1 MCQSGRVSPTAWLA
15 LLVAVTL
22 LAALV
27 AVGVL
32 ARRLAEARQHIE
44 ELEQAA
50 AGPTDTHAPRSPR
63 TAHVAGVAVRT
74 AVETVSRVREHGVR
88 STALASVDDFIRW
101 AVEDRQQIAR
111 VAGADGTVTI
121 MFSDI
126 EGSTGLN
133 SELGDAAWVKLLG
146 AHDQLVRTWVDK
158 HRGLIV
164 KNQGDGYMV
173 VFSTSELAVHASL
186 DIQRALGAKRQR
198 SRRLRRTPIR
208 VRIGLHTGTAIERDG
223 DWFGS
228 NVAMAARVATMADGG
243 EILVTEEIARTL
255 DGAPGLRFTEQ
266 DAVELK
272 GLPGTHRLHLVEA
285 GR

>member
-1 MCQSGRVSPTAWLA
+1 MCQSDPVSPTTWLA
-15 LLVAVTL
+15 LVAVML

-27 AVGVL
+27 AVVVL
-32 ARRLAEARQHIE
+32 VRQLAVARQRIE

-50 AGPTDTHAPRSPR
+50 AAPADTVGPRSPR
-63 TAHVAGVAVRT
+63 AVQAAGAAMRT

-88 STALASVDDFIRW
+88 STVLASVDDFIRW
-101 AVEDRQQIAR
+101 AIADRQQIAR
-111 VAGADGTVTI
+111 VAGPDGTVTI

-126 EGSTGLN
+126 EGSTSLN
-133 SELGDAAWVKLLG
+133 SELGDTAWVKLLA

-173 VFSTSELAVHASL
+173 VFSTPELAVDASL
-186 DIQRALGAKRQR
+186 DIQRALGAKRQH

-228 NVAMAARVATMADGG
+228 NVAMAARVAAMADGG

-285 GR
+285 AR

>member
-1 MCQSGRVSPTAWLA
+1 MCQSDQVSPATWLA
-15 LLVAVTL
+15 LVAVLL

-27 AVGVL
+27 AVVVL
-32 ARRLAEARQHIE
+32 VRQLAAARQRIE

-50 AGPTDTHAPRSPR
+50 AAPAETVGPRSPR
-63 TAHVAGVAVRT
+63 AVQAAGAAMRT

-101 AVEDRQQIAR
+101 AIADRQQIAR
-111 VAGADGTVTI
+111 VAGPDGTVTI

-133 SELGDAAWVKLLG
+133 SELGDTEWVKLLA

-173 VFSTSELAVHASL
+173 VFSTPELAVHASL

-228 NVAMAARVATMADGG
+228 NVAMAARVAAMADGG

-255 DGAPGLRFTEQ
+255 EETPGLRFTEQ
-266 DAVELK
+266 EAVELK

-285 GR
+285 IR

>member
-1 MCQSGRVSPTAWLA
+1 MCQSGPVSTTTWLA
-15 LLVAVTL
+15 LVVVLL

-27 AVGVL
+27 AVVVL
-32 ARRLAEARQHIE
+32 ARQLAAARQRIE
-44 ELEQAA
+44 ELEQADA
-50 AGPTDTHAPRSPR
+50 PADTAGPRSPR
-63 TAHVAGVAVRT
+63 AVQAAGAAMRT
-74 AVETVSRVREHGVR
+74 AVETVSRLREHGVR
-88 STALASVDDFIRW
+88 STVLASVDDFIRW

-111 VAGADGTVTI
+111 VAGPDGTVTI

-126 EGSTGLN
+126 EGSTSLN
-133 SELGDAAWVKLLG
+133 SELGDAAWVKLLA

-173 VFSTSELAVHASL
+173 VFSTPQLAVDASL

-228 NVAMAARVATMADGG
+228 NVAMAARVAAMADGG
-243 EILVTEEIARTL
+243 EVLVTEEITQQL
-255 DGAPGLRFTEQ
+255 DAAPGLRFVEQ

-272 GLPGTHRLHLVEA
+272 GLPGTHRLHLVETA
-285 GR
+285 R

>member
-1 MCQSGRVSPTAWLA
+1 MCQSDQVSPATWLA
-15 LLVAVTL
+15 LVAVLL

-27 AVGVL
+27 AVVVL
-32 ARRLAEARQHIE
+32 VRQLAAARQRIE

-50 AGPTDTHAPRSPR
+50 AAPAETVGPRSPR
-63 TAHVAGVAVRT
+63 AVQAAGAAMRT

-101 AVEDRQQIAR
+101 AIADRQQIAR
-111 VAGADGTVTI
+111 VAGPDGTVTI

-133 SELGDAAWVKLLG
+133 SELGDTEWVKLLA

-173 VFSTSELAVHASL
+173 VFSTPELAVHASL
-186 DIQRALGAKRQR
+186 DIQRALGTKRQR

-228 NVAMAARVATMADGG
+228 NVAMAARVAAMADGG

-255 DGAPGLRFTEQ
+255 EETPGLRFTEQ
-266 DAVELK
+266 EAVDLK

-285 GR
+285 IR

>member
-1 MCQSGRVSPTAWLA
+1 MCQSGPVSTTTWLA
-15 LLVAVTL
+15 LVVVLL

-27 AVGVL
+27 AVVVL
-32 ARRLAEARQHIE
+32 ARQLAAARQRIE
-44 ELEQAA
+44 ELEQADA
-50 AGPTDTHAPRSPR
+50 PADTAGPRSPR
-63 TAHVAGVAVRT
+63 AVQAAGAAMRT
-74 AVETVSRVREHGVR
+74 AVETVSRMREHGVR
-88 STALASVDDFIRW
+88 STVLASVDDFIRW

-111 VAGADGTVTI
+111 VAGPDGTVTI

-126 EGSTGLN
+126 EGSTSLN
-133 SELGDAAWVKLLG
+133 SELGDAAWVKLLA

-158 HRGLIV
+158 RRGLIV

-173 VFSTSELAVHASL
+173 VFSTPQLAVDASL

-228 NVAMAARVATMADGG
+228 NVAMAARVTAMADGG

-255 DGAPGLRFTEQ
+255 DGAPGLRFAEQ

-272 GLPGTHRLHLVEA
+272 GLPGTHRLHLVGA
-285 GR
+285 AR